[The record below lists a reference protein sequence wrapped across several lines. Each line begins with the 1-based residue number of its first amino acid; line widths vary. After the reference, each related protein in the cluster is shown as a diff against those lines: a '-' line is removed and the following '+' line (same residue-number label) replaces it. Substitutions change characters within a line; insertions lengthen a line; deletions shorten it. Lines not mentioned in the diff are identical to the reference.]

1 MPKPA
6 CVCPSIRDANEPA
19 NGTIKSAAR
28 YEIFHRRAVSAG
40 VEIEIQNLIPHGRKK
55 TQMPLLPRVLL
66 CDFQLNRLARFLK
79 SAKERRDWFTR
90 LEIDRSILNLDDDV
104 VCKLAVERMK
114 NIIGSSGAIALGI
127 VPVKMMVIDKGP
139 VENDSG
145 VRLKGM
151 RDRVGCHCGRPA
163 VGRGTCPALRVRFYD
178 KSAEIGNLPV
188 NLVNFL
194 APPFRNARIQ
204 RIKRIQ
210 ASDPFGAAQ
219 IDGNRQPDAPRA
231 KHIGDA
237 NELRKKAVFQN
248 AWIGVD
254 IIDGAPIDPDG
265 GKQTNVIT
273 NALQVRT
280 NAAILEK
287 DRSPGISALNPA
299 V

>member
-1 MPKPA
+1 MSQPA
-6 CVCPSIRDANEPA
+6 RVHPNIRDANEPA
-19 NGTIKSAAR
+19 HGAMKRAAR
-28 YEIFHRRAVSAG
+28 YEIFQPCGVSAC
-40 VEIEIQNLIPHGRKK
+40 VQ
-55 TQMPLLPRVLL
+55 V
-66 CDFQLNRLARFLK
+66 DRLVRFLK
-79 SAKERRDWFTR
+79 PAEERRNWFAR
-90 LEIDRSILNLDDDV
+90 LEVDGAIFNLNDDV
-104 VCKLAVERMK
+104 IRKFAVEWMK
-114 NIIGSSGAIALGI
+114 NVVGSFGPIIRGIAPI
-127 VPVKMMVIDKGP
+127 KMVVIDKRP
-139 VENDSG
+139 VENDPAVRCKG
-145 VRLKGM
+145 V
-151 RDRVGCHCGRPA
+151 RDRVGRLCGRPV
-163 VGRGTCPALRVRFYD
+163 VGRRTCPALGVRFYD
-178 KSAEIGNLPV
+178 KSAEIRNLPV

-237 NELRKKAVFQN
+237 SELRKKAVFQN

-265 GKQTNVIT
+265 GKQTSVIT
-273 NALQVRT
+273 NALQVRA

-299 V
+299 AYNVP